1 MPPNAAG
8 PWVTGDEEG
17 NGRAPSQPA
26 PPSCSCSGRGG
37 TAQECRRAGT
47 CRGWHRQ
54 RSRDLAPSPSHAG
67 SSAEPHEGI
76 TAVANPGWGL
86 LHQEGWQE
94 AGGGSEPPEPPRSE
108 GQAPH
113 SVPEHPTACRG
124 TPQPSSPLLL
134 WQPLFWGG
142 DLKAALLNVLCLGKA
157 ASCQ

>member
-47 CRGWHRQ
+47 CRGWHRR

-67 SSAEPHEGI
+67 SSAEPHKGI
-76 TAVANPGWGL
+76 TAVADPGCTGRAGRMPEVVPS
-86 LHQEGWQE
+86 HQ
-94 AGGGSEPPEPPRSE
+94 SPPGVR
-108 GQAPH
+108 A
-113 SVPEHPTACRG
+113 EHPTACRG
-124 TPQPSSPLLL
+124 TPQPSFPLLL
-134 WQPLFWGG
+134 RQLLFWGG
-142 DLKAALLNVLCLGKA
+142 DLKAGLLNVLCLGKA
-157 ASCQ
+157 ALCQ